1 LGIHVNL
8 FVDLIITLGN
18 RIVFC
23 GLNWNSRSAAR
34 CAIMEEGGERR
45 GRFGWQAYVTHPA
58 QLPKQRGAHDKTKSE
73 IGEVGSTK
81 FLPAMG
87 YGVSAV

>member
-1 LGIHVNL
+1 
-8 FVDLIITLGN
+8 
-18 RIVFC
+18 
-23 GLNWNSRSAAR
+23 
-34 CAIMEEGGERR
+34 MEEGGERR